1 MCRTDTVAVVCCA
14 LNTAVQQVDGTAC
27 ALAHRGELCVLAHT
41 GTQSGRGLLKQVPS
55 VMATEDE
62 LHYLQKFWICTSIA
76 RVERQLRG
84 YCSDLPRTRNLK
96 SRIQCF
102 INIMVPSPLT
112 LCHYLHCH
120 PLWWGPC
127 YLPSRLLQWT
137 PKCFP
142 CPEALLSIPP
152 FCMLCWST
160 VCPWICAWICAA
172 CLMFMKQIPST
183 LVSNTMER
191 FHDLAQDRP

>member
-1 MCRTDTVAVVCCA
+1 MGQPVCWHTGE
-14 LNTAVQQVDGTAC
+14 LC
-27 ALAHRGELCVLAHT
+27 ALAHA
-41 GTQSGRGLLKQVPS
+41 GTQSGRGPLKQVLS

-62 LHYLQKFWICTSIA
+62 LHYLQKLWICTSIA
-76 RVERQLRG
+76 RVERQLWG

-96 SRIQCF
+96 RRIQHF
-102 INIMVPSPLT
+102 INIMVPYPLS
-112 LCHYLHCH
+112 LSHYVHCH

-137 PKCFP
+137 PTCFP

-152 FCMLCWST
+152 FCMLCWFT
-160 VCPWICAWICAA
+160 ACPWPRICAA
-172 CLMFMKQIPST
+172 TLMFMKQIPNA